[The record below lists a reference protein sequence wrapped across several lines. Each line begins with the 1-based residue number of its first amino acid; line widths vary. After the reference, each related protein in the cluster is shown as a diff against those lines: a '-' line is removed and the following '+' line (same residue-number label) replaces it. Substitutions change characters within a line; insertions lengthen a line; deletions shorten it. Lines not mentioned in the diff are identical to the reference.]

1 MKQQGNADDTSMK
14 RRRSLFAWWGRP
26 QRCHAASLV
35 AFALAVSLAGLLML
49 LPASARADLQVTIT
63 KGVSNPIPIAVV
75 PFGQGPGAASD
86 GGFDVA
92 SVVQHDLDG
101 SGRFRLMPREQM
113 HAQPTL
119 ASQVQSAD
127 WRAAGDDYVLVG
139 RVSAAAAGGYDVDCD
154 LINTTT
160 GQTIGSQ
167 RFVASTASLRNAAHR
182 VSDFVYQNILGVRGA
197 FATRIAYVS
206 VSGDPP
212 IQHYQLVVADADGYN
227 PRVILESGEPIMSPA
242 WSADGKW
249 ITYVSFESRL
259 PAVYVQQLDSG
270 MRRLVSARAGTNNAP
285 AFSPD
290 GRKLALTLSGSG
302 GNLDIWLLDLATQ
315 QLKRLT
321 DDPAADTE
329 AAWSPDG
336 ASIYFTSDRAGG
348 PQIYKL
354 DVANPSRVQ
363 RITFD
368 SSYDARPA
376 ISPDGKHLA
385 FIALEGHDYRIA
397 VKDLASGNVTVLS
410 HGHLDQSPSFA
421 PNGQSIIYAGRDG
434 DNDTL
439 QTVSVDGLVT
449 QRLSGGPGQVREP
462 AWGPFAR

>member
-167 RFVASTASLRNAAHR
+167 RFVAGTASLRNAAHR
-182 VSDFVYQNILGVRGA
+182 VADFVYQSILGVRGA
-197 FATRIAYVS
+197 FATRIAYVA
-206 VSGDPP
+206 VTGEPP
-212 IQHYQLVVADADGYN
+212 IRHYQLLVADADGYN